1 VNRETAKFESL
12 ILEKLMKIR
21 QERLEFVGAGVDVEM
36 YRHWTGYIRCIKD
49 VVDVIAS
56 AHKELDK
63 D

>member
-12 ILEKLMKIR
+12 ILEKLIKIR
-21 QERLEFVGAGVDVEM
+21 QEKLEFVGAGVDVEM
-36 YRHWTGYIRCIKD
+36 YRYWTGYIRCIKD

>member
-1 VNRETAKFESL
+1 MNRETAKFESL
-12 ILEKLMKIR
+12 ILEHLAKLRK
-21 QERLEFVGAGVDVEM
+21 EKLEFVGAGVDVDM

-56 AHKELDK
+56 AHKQIDK